1 MSNPQKLN
9 YIVLSDGSFYR
20 VFERLGKNVPFEAY
34 NPNKHLGIGT
44 SFEDALSIIEFVESA
59 FPNKV
64 DSNLYYHKL

>member
-20 VFERLGKNVPFEAY
+20 DFERLGKNVPFEAY

-44 SFEDALSIIEFVESA
+44 SFEDALSDTDVPCWMIEDEPIEVVFNV
-59 FPNKV
+59 
-64 DSNLYYHKL
+64 